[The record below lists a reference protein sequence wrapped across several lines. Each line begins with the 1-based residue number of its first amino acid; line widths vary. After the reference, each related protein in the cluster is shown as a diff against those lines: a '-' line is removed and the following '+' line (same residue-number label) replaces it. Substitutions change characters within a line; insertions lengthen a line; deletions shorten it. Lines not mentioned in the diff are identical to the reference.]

1 MPLSLKY
8 KNEFK
13 YFRLM
18 RCYNTIIISSY
29 FQAHLTVACNIW
41 LPFFHLVIS
50 LGPYFMFSTVFVL
63 TIHLSMNSLKT
74 YHSFMLFRDWYA
86 LVRLSRSPQ
95 LIRFCFIKLYINR
108 YILLYILIISIKIRL
123 IRIYVLY
130 LHKSLIGVI
139 LTYVSK
145 KTS

>member
-1 MPLSLKY
+1 MC
-8 KNEFK
+8 
-13 YFRLM
+13 
-18 RCYNTIIISSY
+18 CYILIIISSY
-29 FQAHLTVACNIW
+29 FQAHLTAAYNMW
-41 LPFFHLVIS
+41 LPSFHWVI
-50 LGPYFMFSTVFVL
+50 LWDLNVMFLTVFVL
-63 TIHLSMNSLKT
+63 NIQLSMNSLKT
-74 YHSFMLFRDWYA
+74 YKPFMLFRDWYA